1 MERTNFIQSFYD
13 EGMTEDTRLSK
24 SRKGQL
30 EYITTMHYIQKYLSA
45 GDKIL
50 EIGAGTGAYSLAL
63 ARKGHDVT
71 AIELSEKNLEVLRQ
85 KSIGIKN
92 IIPMQ
97 GDALNLSRLDDNSF
111 DITLLFGPMYHL
123 YEEKDHRQ
131 ALNEAVRVT
140 KSGGIIMV
148 AFLSIH
154 AIMLNNYLRDDF
166 GTGIK
171 RNFTPDFQ
179 VKHFMEQLFTGFN
192 IDEFENLFKE
202 IPVDWIT
209 TLATDGIL
217 ESAERRE
224 DFALSDEQFEV
235 FCRYHLHH
243 CERRELLGTSSH
255 LLYICKKR

>member
-13 EGMTEDTRLSK
+13 ESMMEDTRLSK
-24 SRKGQL
+24 SRQGQL

-71 AIELSEKNLEVLRQ
+71 AIELSEKNLEVLQQ
-85 KSIGIKN
+85 KSVGIKN

-154 AIMLNNYLRDDF
+154 AIMLNDYLRDDF